1 MSEKE
6 LIQKDLEETEKRQK
20 QEQVRNLERYHYL
33 KDNGYILFET
43 ITGSQA
49 HGTNTEKSDID
60 KAFVYILPE
69 NDILG
74 MRYTEQLKIHKD
86 FMGYE
91 IRRFLE
97 LLRKGN
103 PTVLELLHSPEDCVL
118 IKHPA
123 FDLLLTEKNSFITE
137 SCEDAFFGYA
147 RQQRTKAEGLE
158 KLQNWEITRVVK
170 KTPIDFCKVPVGYDA
185 IPIERWLTDKNLEQ
199 KFCALSAVTNCKDLY
214 AVFYDY
220 EAHRCFSELL
230 PLEKREVYKSER
242 KEKGLSMG
250 FGYKGIAFEDSN
262 DIRLSNIP
270 FEERKHHLC
279 HMSYNKDGYAKHCKD
294 YTRYQKWLVDRN
306 EARWADNQA
315 HGHQYDVKN
324 MMHFMRLIKIGTEIA
339 EGKGIQIRRPDAQ
352 ELLKIRRGEV
362 SIHEIFEK
370 SDEMLTEMK
379 KLFQNANLPGEVSLE
394 FIHNLLVDIRKHFY
408 KEKFT
413 YSSLIENKE
422 AQNVFFQKRFGNLSE
437 LQSLMKSKIDE
448 CLKEDY
454 DGNVRELLDD
464 YNHAWLNVITNE
476 WPKENGEDVD
486 QENLYIVKSTRDKV
500 TVACGGDWQEGR
512 QFDIVMWGDDAIII
526 NVSPVEDRNHNDDI
540 QYEDFLKQLGY
551 EIPDE
556 SDED

>member
-49 HGTNTEKSDID
+49 HGTNTETSDID

-123 FDLLLTEKNSFITE
+123 FDLLLVEKNSFITE
-137 SCEDAFFGYA
+137 SCEGAFFGYA
-147 RQQRTKAEGLE
+147 NQQRKKAEGLE
-158 KLQNWEITRVVK
+158 KLQNWEVTRVEK
-170 KTPIDFCKVPVGYDA
+170 RTPIDFCKVPVGYDA
-185 IPIERWLTDKNLEQ
+185 ISVERWLTDKSLEQ

-230 PLEKREVYKSER
+230 PIGKREVYKTER

-250 FGYKGIAFEDSN
+250 LGYKGIAFEDSN

-270 FEERKHHLC
+270 FEERNHHLC

-294 YTRYQKWLVDRN
+294 YNRYQKWLIDRN

-339 EGKGIQIRRPDAQ
+339 EGRGIQIRRPDAQ

-362 SIHEIFEK
+362 SIQEIFEK
-370 SDEMLTEMK
+370 SDEMLAEMK
-379 KLFQNANLPGEVSLE
+379 RLFHNSNLPEEVSFE
-394 FIHNLLVDIRKHFY
+394 FIHKLLVDIRKHFY
-408 KEKFT
+408 KEKST
-413 YSSLIENKE
+413 YGALIENKE

-454 DGNVRELLDD
+454 EGNVRELLDD

-500 TVACGGDWQEGR
+500 TIACGGDWQQDC

-526 NVSPVEDRNHNDDI
+526 NVGPVEDRNHNNDI
-540 QYEDFLKQLGY
+540 QYEVFLKQLGY